1 MSLLEMS
8 PNDDQEK
15 SWQQFVVPQI
25 GVNVYEYIFILGLKR
40 VSWDLGRNSFVSKMF
55 SSGHILQ

>member
-1 MSLLEMS
+1 MS

-15 SWQQFVVPQI
+15 PWQQFVVPQI